1 MENKMTFDGFK
12 PLMLAVHTAETKL
25 VAKLKAHRAK
35 HAKMPADK
43 YVERWVLFGITIPK
57 DKDGNVYSE
66 RWLKDIARA
75 AGIKQRASGGGRKP
89 ASKTPAEIR
98 KAQIER
104 VLKAVRALKMNAK
117 ETKAFLADLAKH

>member
-1 MENKMTFDGFK
+1 MTFDGFK

-35 HAKMPADK
+35 HAKMPADM

-57 DKDGNVYSE
+57 DADGNVYSE

-75 AGIKQRASGGGRKP
+75 AGIKQRAAGGGRK
-89 ASKTPAEIR
+89 AKTKSPAELR
-98 KAQIER
+98 KAEIER
-104 VLKAVRALKMNAK
+104 TLKKVLALKMSDK
-117 ETKAFLADLAKH
+117 ETKSFLKELAKH

>member
-1 MENKMTFDGFK
+1 MTFDGFK

-75 AGIKQRASGGGRKP
+75 AGIRLRAAGGGAKKK
-89 ASKTPAEIR
+89 SE
-98 KAQIER
+98 AQ
-104 VLKAVRALKMNAK
+104 K
-117 ETKAFLADLAKH
+117 EEEAFDRWLAKMPPLNAARKKKLMKELANR

>member
-25 VAKLKAHRAK
+25 IAKLKAHRAK

-57 DKDGNVYSE
+57 DADGNVYSE

-75 AGIKQRASGGGRKP
+75 AGIRQRASGGGAKKK
-89 ASKTPAEIR
+89 SE
-98 KAQIER
+98 AQ
-104 VLKAVRALKMNAK
+104 K
-117 ETKAFLADLAKH
+117 EEEAFDRWLAKMPPLNATRKKKLMKELAKR